1 MGMVEVDNVGRG
13 EEGDFRIV
21 LRLNGDNKTRSVSQP
36 S

>member
-13 EEGDFRIV
+13 EGDFRIV

>member
-1 MGMVEVDNVGRG
+1 MGMVEVDGVARAK
-13 EEGDFRIV
+13 EVDFRIV